1 MKKVINFIKYLFMPR
16 FQHLKT
22 IELSTG
28 VKCIH
33 KKDKYTN
40 ATRIIVE

>member
-1 MKKVINFIKYLFMPR
+1 MKNLIKFIKYLFLPR
-16 FQHLKT
+16 YKYLHT

-33 KKDKYTN
+33 KKDMMTN